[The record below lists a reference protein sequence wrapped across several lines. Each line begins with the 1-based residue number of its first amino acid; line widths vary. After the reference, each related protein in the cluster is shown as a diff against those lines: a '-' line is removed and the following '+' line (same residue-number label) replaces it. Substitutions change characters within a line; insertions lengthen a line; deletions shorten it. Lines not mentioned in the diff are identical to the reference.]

1 MTTEILKEAQL
12 KEAVDFLKKGEIVAI
27 PTETVYG
34 LAADA
39 TNDEALRKI
48 FTAKGRPSDHPLI
61 VHIDSVDKVHQW
73 AEFVSE
79 DAKKLAKQF
88 WPGPLTMIFRKRKT
102 VSTFITGGLD
112 TVAVRVPNHPVALE
126 IIKKLGNGIAAPS
139 ANSHKKTS
147 PTKSAHVLST
157 LDGKIAAVIDGGS
170 CSIGIES
177 TIIDMTKKIP
187 VILRPGVITTSMIET
202 VLNMKIDQPMSH
214 NEKVS
219 GNMHIHYQP
228 KKPLFILSKKEID
241 QQIQKE
247 QHIAIIHQSTM
258 PPHQNAEFYPMP
270 TKKADYA
277 KKIYEIMHHID
288 QTNVDKI
295 WVETPPSS
303 NEWADINDRLLK
315 ASSK

>member
-102 VSTFITGGLD
+102 VS
-112 TVAVRVPNHPVALE
+112 NWE
-126 IIKKLGNGIAAPS
+126 M
-139 ANSHKKTS
+139 
-147 PTKSAHVLST
+147 
-157 LDGKIAAVIDGGS
+157 
-170 CSIGIES
+170 E
-177 TIIDMTKKIP
+177 
-187 VILRPGVITTSMIET
+187 
-202 VLNMKIDQPMSH
+202 
-214 NEKVS
+214 
-219 GNMHIHYQP
+219 
-228 KKPLFILSKKEID
+228 
-241 QQIQKE
+241 
-247 QHIAIIHQSTM
+247 
-258 PPHQNAEFYPMP
+258 
-270 TKKADYA
+270 
-277 KKIYEIMHHID
+277 
-288 QTNVDKI
+288 
-295 WVETPPSS
+295 
-303 NEWADINDRLLK
+303 
-315 ASSK
+315 